1 LEGDIASTLS
11 ELRRVCERID
21 EIDAHFAASALLG
34 RFLFRRLHYD
44 LVGDPGLIDH
54 LPGHTHPVADF
65 DRLMLEL
72 ERFDSELPK
81 RPMLVA
87 VSKCDLPEARA
98 AYEEVRRALEPR
110 GLQVFAISSATGEG
124 VTPLLEALETIL
136 RRPADV

>member
-1 LEGDIASTLS
+1 MALAA
-11 ELRRVCERID
+11 LRAVG
-21 EIDAHFAASALLG
+21 FSALLSLLG
-34 RFLFRRLHYD
+34 LEEAGGGAEGAGLGLRFLKHVERTRVLLHM
-44 LVGDPGLIDH
+44 VSVDPD
-54 LPGHTHPVADF
+54 PKRDPVADF

>member
-1 LEGDIASTLS
+1 
-11 ELRRVCERID
+11 
-21 EIDAHFAASALLG
+21 
-34 RFLFRRLHYD
+34 
-44 LVGDPGLIDH
+44 
-54 LPGHTHPVADF
+54 
-65 DRLMLEL
+65 
-72 ERFDSELPK
+72 
-81 RPMLVA
+81 MLVA